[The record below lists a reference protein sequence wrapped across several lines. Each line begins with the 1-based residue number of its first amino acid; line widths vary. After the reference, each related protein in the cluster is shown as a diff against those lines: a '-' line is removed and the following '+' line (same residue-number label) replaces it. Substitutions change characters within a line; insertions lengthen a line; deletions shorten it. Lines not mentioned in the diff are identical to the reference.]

1 LKTGKR
7 YAVIMAPAAHRAY
20 KKLDG
25 ALQEKVKSAARKIA
39 EDPSIFKELRGPFK
53 GIRSCP
59 FTHEGTDYRIAYR
72 VNEEQQRI
80 EILLVKSRENFY
92 KLLSKLLKQH

>member
-1 LKTGKR
+1 MKTGKR

-25 ALQEKVKSAARKIA
+25 ALQERVKLEAGKIA
-39 EDPSIFKELRGPFK
+39 EDPYVFKELRGPLK

-72 VNEEQQRI
+72 VNEGTAADRNSPCQIAGE
-80 EILLVKSRENFY
+80 L
-92 KLLSKLLKQH
+92 